1 MGTARTMSEA
11 DGRGDVAA
19 RTYVILNRPRITPD
33 EMTAGNDEWAETYE
47 ETQTRAVWPYPE
59 TGPVEETRKRSLGY
73 ATRNHPAPPSPQQM
87 FVQGGFRGPAIT
99 LEEAL
104 RRVPPERRA
113 KVRVLDVA
121 AGTGCVGRELHREG
135 FRLIDAVEPSE
146 GMTKKLRESG
156 VYTNDFMEFIGT
168 GQSTVPRDTYDLV
181 VISGGMGEG
190 HVPVVGLDDLVRVAK
205 NGGFVIIVMRH
216 EYLQTAPSYKDK
228 LEPYMD
234 QLEADGKW
242 RKVERRIVP
251 NFFFDKEGL
260 VYVFRVTKP
269 E

>member
-47 ETQTRAVWPYPE
+47 ET
-59 TGPVEETRKRSLGY
+59 
-73 ATRNHPAPPSPQQM
+73 QM